1 MAPAIAHA
9 PAALGFHE
17 VPLTVLV
24 PSSLNP
30 RKVVGDVTDLAASIR
45 EVGILEPILVRPMGM
60 LDDGPLY
67 EVVAGSRRHAAA
79 IVAGLLMA
87 PVLVRALTDTQALEL
102 AIIENNQRGDIHPLD
117 EADAF
122 AKLRT
127 LDRAYTPEVVAAKI
141 GRPVAYVK
149 GRLRLLGL
157 DGEAREAFAADQITI
172 GHADRIARLAPA
184 LQERALD
191 ACFSPMFGREEGAMG
206 LAAISALD
214 NWITEHTVIDVKS
227 PETQE
232 ELPELVEQVDRLE
245 AEGATI
251 VQLSTSYQ
259 KTHGL
264 SGKAAP
270 LPMSA
275 WVEVKGKPCKCLT
288 KGVVVYG
295 DRKRAEI
302 LDVCLK
308 SSKCQTHWK
317 TASATPSRT
326 GKAASKDT
334 YQIQRKKQ
342 EAERNAWEA
351 VAPHALAAIA
361 ATLKGRKIDLAYFLA
376 VTDPRD
382 RERITTHLGDVTEKN
397 LGQALWCHEVMRC
410 STWHPEQFARDVK
423 DLIGFDVVAWRKA
436 WAKDH
441 PTSAPAKTALG
452 GQASDPTVERRMKK
466 AAKTR

>member
-1 MAPAIAHA
+1 MAPATA
-9 PAALGFHE
+9 PAFAALCFHE
-17 VPLTVLV
+17 VPLNRLT

-60 LDDGPLY
+60 LADGPLY

-79 IVAGLLMA
+79 IVAGLLMV
-87 PVLVRALTDTQALEL
+87 PVLVRPLTDTQALEL

-141 GRPVAYVK
+141 GRPLAYVK

-172 GHADRIARLAPA
+172 GHADRLARLAPT

-191 ACFSPMFGREEGAMG
+191 ACFSPLFGREEGAMG
-206 LAAISALD
+206 LAAISALE

-232 ELPELVEQVDRLE
+232 ELPELVAQVDLLE

-270 LPMSA
+270 LPMGA
-275 WVEVKGKPCKCLT
+275 WVEVTGKPCKCLT

-295 DRKRAEI
+295 ERHRAQI

-308 SSKCQTHWK
+308 ASKCQTHWK
-317 TASATPSRT
+317 AARATPSRT
-326 GKAASKDT
+326 GKAPQKDS
-334 YQIQRKKQ
+334 YEIQRERQ
-342 EAERNAWEA
+342 EADRKAWDA
-351 VAPHALAAIA
+351 VAPHAIAAIA

-382 RERITTHLGDVTEKN
+382 RERVTTHLGDVTEKN
-397 LGQALWCHEVMRC
+397 LGQALWLHEVLRC
-410 STWHPEQFARDVK
+410 STWHPEQFTKDVK
-423 DLIGFDVVAWRKA
+423 DLIAFDVVAWRKQ

-441 PTSAPAKTALG
+441 PTAAPAPVAATKATPAK
-452 GQASDPTVERRMKK
+452 VKK
-466 AAKTR
+466 AATTR